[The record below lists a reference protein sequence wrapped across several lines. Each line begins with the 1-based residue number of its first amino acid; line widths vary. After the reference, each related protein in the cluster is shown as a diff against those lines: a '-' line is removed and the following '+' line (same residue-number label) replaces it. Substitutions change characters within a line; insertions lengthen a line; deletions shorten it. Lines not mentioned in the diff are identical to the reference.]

1 MKRLKIIGLSI
12 ALILLMWISGFIPK
26 GIATIYGQ
34 VYVHHHYPEMDL
46 SVDKVEWNKF
56 YGDYVIYFVSE
67 DGEVFNCV
75 IGPRF
80 FPVSIGQGIIALN
93 DYYNDHIQK

>member
-12 ALILLMWISGFIPK
+12 AFILLMWISGFIPK

-46 SVDKVEWNKF
+46 SVDKVEWNKLLSCSWCTIH
-56 YGDYVIYFVSE
+56 V
-67 DGEVFNCV
+67 
-75 IGPRF
+75 
-80 FPVSIGQGIIALN
+80 
-93 DYYNDHIQK
+93 K